1 VVQQVHLPME
11 KDKAFVGTY
20 RHTSLQ
26 KQKPLHSKSMQPI
39 NLHYRKTIRLKEYD
53 YSSPGEYF
61 VTLCTHQRDDIF
73 GTIVNESVCLSPA
86 GNIIKQYWEEIPKH
100 FENVELDEFII
111 MPNHIHGIIVLT
123 EPIGVIHESPLPMT
137 QRQRR
142 TMTLSKIIGRFKM
155 LTAKEI
161 NLMHNAPGHPVWQR
175 NYYEHIIRNDKD
187 LNNIREY
194 IVNNPMQW
202 HVDEENPKKDEQI
215 AMNSDGIYY

>member
-1 VVQQVHLPME
+1 MPSQ
-11 KDKAFVGTY
+11 
-20 RHTSLQ
+20 
-26 KQKPLHSKSMQPI
+26 I
-39 NLHYRKTIRLKEYD
+39 NNLHHRKSIRLKEYD

-61 VTLCTHQRDDIF
+61 VTVCAHQWEDVF
-73 GTIVNESVCLSPA
+73 CSIVNESVCLSPA
-86 GNIIKQYWEEIPKH
+86 GDIIKRHWEEIPKH

-123 EPIGVIHESPLPMT
+123 EPVGAIHESPLPMT

-161 NLMHNAPGHPVWQR
+161 NLMYKTTSQPVWQR

-187 LNNIREY
+187 LNNIRDY
-194 IVNNPMQW
+194 IINNPMQW
-202 HVDEENPKKDEQI
+202 HMDEENLHRGDSHQKD
-215 AMNSDGIYY
+215 GG